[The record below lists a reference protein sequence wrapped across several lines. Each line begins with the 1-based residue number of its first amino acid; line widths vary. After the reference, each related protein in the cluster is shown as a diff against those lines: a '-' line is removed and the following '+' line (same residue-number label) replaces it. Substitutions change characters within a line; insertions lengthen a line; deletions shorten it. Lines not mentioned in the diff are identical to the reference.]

1 MSSYKVWEI
10 NMGVYPRLEFDDIT
24 LIYYLGHD
32 FYIFGEF
39 DFHTIP
45 LSVYDVICDITTTSE
60 VTLL

>member
-1 MSSYKVWEI
+1 
-10 NMGVYPRLEFDDIT
+10 MGVYPRLEFDDIT